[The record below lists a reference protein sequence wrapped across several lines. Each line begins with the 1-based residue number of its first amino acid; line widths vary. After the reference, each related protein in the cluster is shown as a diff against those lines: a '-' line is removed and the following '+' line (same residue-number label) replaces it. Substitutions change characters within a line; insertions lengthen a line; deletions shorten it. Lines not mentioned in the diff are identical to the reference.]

1 MKKISEHE
9 EELNKQEVNVSDEY
23 IVKLNNDEIF
33 YVIDAIFCY
42 RKEIRRDFFALSEN
56 SQNITCTAYS
66 DFFKKSDRLIVLLKN
81 QLTED
86 KHSYITYKNRKDI
99 EHLEEMRWNDF
110 ISRKK
115 YSLDTLNNL

>member
-1 MKKISEHE
+1 MKKLSDHE
-9 EELNKQEVNVSDEY
+9 EALNKQEVNVSDEY
-23 IVKLNNDEIF
+23 IVKLNKDEIF

-86 KHSYITYKNRKDI
+86 KHSYITYKNRKDM
-99 EHLEEMRWNDF
+99 EHLEEMRLNDS
-110 ISRKK
+110 IRKK
-115 YSLDTLNNL
+115 YSLDTLKNL